1 MHWKRWL
8 QQPRLPPVIQGY
20 VTPARQRYRQLYS
33 WNVTKNLYPTIN
45 ACCESKLRFLK
56 RKSLSLNRKSQEA
69 CFCSLFLQCTRLY
82 HCSTHNDVQWNA
94 QGRNKAIVLGQVGIR
109 CKWCSRLPTWSRSRG
124 AVYYSATLD
133 GLYQA
138 AQNMAKNHLCKHC
151 RLIPQ
156 DVRDNLTGLR
166 DCKRRAAGG
175 KKYWAE
181 GAKVLGVYQCEE
193 GLRFKN
199 STTCPPIKE
208 SPAPTPSS

>member
-1 MHWKRWL
+1 
-8 QQPRLPPVIQGY
+8 
-20 VTPARQRYRQLYS
+20 
-33 WNVTKNLYPTIN
+33 VTKSLCLTIS
-45 ACCESKLRFLK
+45 ACCESKSRFLK
-56 RKSLSLNRKSQEA
+56 RKSLTYQ
-69 CFCSLFLQCTRLY
+69 LFLIKLHISDAHFLFLH

-156 DVRDNLTGLR
+156 DVRENLTGLR

-181 GAKVLGVYQCEE
+181 GAKVLGVYQCDD

-199 STTCPPIKE
+199 STICPLKD
-208 SPAPTPSS
+208 STSS